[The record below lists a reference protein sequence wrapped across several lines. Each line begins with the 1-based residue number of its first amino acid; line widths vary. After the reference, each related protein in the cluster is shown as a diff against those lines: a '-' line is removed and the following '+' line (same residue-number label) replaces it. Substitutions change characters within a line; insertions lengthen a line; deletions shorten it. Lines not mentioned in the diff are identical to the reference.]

1 MSIEP
6 QELKQEIEDLKTAQ
20 ATQTATQA
28 GEIATVTA
36 MNAGMAGTMIAGGI
50 SLVVGMLLG
59 LLIRAGSSRS
69 DRRR

>member
-28 GEIATVTA
+28 GEMATVTA
-36 MNAGMAGTMIAGGI
+36 MNAGMAGTVIAGGV
-50 SLVVGMLLG
+50 SLVVGILLG
-59 LLIRAGSSRS
+59 LLIRTGPSRGDS
-69 DRRR
+69 RR